1 MKKEKHILY
10 NWECLLYSF
19 SDNIKTFRDRI
30 IISKDNIDTNL
41 VAKRKNTVG
50 CSWRDKES
58 RKDKMNGNA
67 GTPYHISLCYLQ
79 THYLGKMKGQM
90 LGLIVLTSDCCC
102 LASSGHSSTLCR
114 TSSIPVTGTWQSG
127 IETVDTWQRIGTWQ
141 EATHSWP
148 VRGLDKGHIKELGLL
163 EFNRWDLRVL
173 PTLDC
178 LWF

>member
-1 MKKEKHILY
+1 MELDNFDLTAYGGNLY
-10 NWECLLYSF
+10 KWKCLLYSF
-19 SDNIKTFRDRI
+19 SDNIKTFRHRI

-41 VAKRKNTVG
+41 VAKRKNTVRY
-50 CSWRDKES
+50 SWRDKES

-114 TSSIPVTGTWQSG
+114 TSSIPVTGTWQ
-127 IETVDTWQRIGTWQ
+127 

-148 VRGLDKGHIKELGLL
+148 VRGLDNGHIKELGLL
-163 EFNRWDLRVL
+163 EFSGWDLRVL
-173 PTLDC
+173 PTSDC